1 VRGIGVSPG
10 IAIGKVLKREEQSL
24 TIERKHI
31 DDTVLELER
40 FATARA
46 ASVEEI
52 GILYDHAIE
61 NIGLEEAQIFEA
73 HKMMIDDPEYIEAIE
88 LQIENENRNAEWAVK
103 EVTDELIQLFENMD
117 NKYMRERAADLRD
130 VSSRMIKEILGV
142 EIKTFS
148 NLKESVIIVEHDL
161 TPSDTAQMDRSN
173 VLGFITEIGGRTSH
187 SAIMAR
193 TLEIPAVVG
202 VAGITDAVR
211 TGDVVVFDGD
221 RGCLHINPDHDV
233 LKWYENEKAL
243 YEESQNQM
251 RTMIGKESISKDGIQ
266 VELAANIGTPEDV
279 NGVLRNDAE
288 GIGLY
293 RTEFLYMGRD
303 QLPSEEEQFK
313 SYSEVALR
321 MNNKP
326 VVIRTL
332 DIGGD
337 KELSYMEL
345 AKEMNPFLGYR
356 AIRICLDRI
365 DIFRTQLRALL
376 RASAFGNIKIMFPM
390 ISCVEELRKAKQIL
404 EDVMEELRDAKID
417 FDETI
422 EVGIMIEIP
431 AAAII
436 SDLLAEEVDFFSIG
450 TNDLIQYTTA
460 VDRMNSQISEL
471 YTPYHP
477 ALLRLVKMVIENGR
491 EAGIWVGMCGE
502 VAGNPKLIPI
512 LLGMGLNEFS
522 MSPIAIL
529 KARSII
535 TSLSCEE
542 MRLHA
547 ERVINMATASE
558 VEAYLDEKIKI
569 TI

>member
-1 VRGIGVSPG
+1 MRGIGVSPG

>member
-193 TLEIPAVVG
+193 SLEIPAVVG